1 LETEKTHQ
9 EEISQR
15 IEKKLEEPWVYS
27 NEEISKS
34 LDIDPEEGLG
44 SSEVKE
50 NRNKFGANIF
60 KKEEK
65 KSALEIL
72 VEQFKNLLVIILVI
86 AAVFSIIFGELIDGL
101 AIIVV
106 IIINTGIG
114 FYTELKATRSM
125 EALEELTKITTKVRR
140 EGDVKEI
147 DARDL
152 VVGDILV
159 FKAGDVISADARLL
173 EASKLQV
180 DESALT
186 GESVPVVKSLEKLEG
201 DVPLAERENMIYKG
215 TAITKGSGEGIVIGT
230 GEDTE
235 LGKISSLMREAA
247 EGETPLTKRLS
258 KLARRLFFLTI
269 VIAIIV
275 AIGGIISGKEIF
287 LMIETSI
294 ALAIAAVPEGL
305 PIVATISLARGMWRM
320 ADKNALVNR
329 LTAVEALG
337 STNIICTDKTGTLTE
352 DRMTVT
358 DIQLSNQKVE
368 ISGTGLKMEGNFY
381 VGDSEIPPQEHEA
394 LYKLIKS
401 SVLCN
406 NASLQKGEEMEES
419 KFIGEPMEAALL
431 IMGAKADIWREN
443 LLEDHKE
450 VKEVSFDRE
459 TKMMATYNKEDS
471 ELYIAVKGAPE
482 AVLESSSFYLE
493 DSEKKDLTDQIREKF
508 LESNKQMGR
517 EGLRIL
523 GAAYKIVNSEEEE
536 PYEDL
541 IFLGLIGLLD
551 PPREEVKSAIERCQH
566 AGIQVIMITGDQE
579 TTAENVGK
587 TVGIIQH
594 EGEYIKEGRDIK
606 DVEKLSQKEREE
618 ILKTKIFSRV
628 SPEQKL
634 NLVDIYQKEN
644 NVVAMTGDGVNDAP
658 ALRKANIGVAMGIRG
673 TQVAKEAADMVLRD
687 DDFETIAD
695 AVEEGRIISNN
706 IRKFVIYLMSCNIS
720 EIMIIFVASLL
731 NMPLPITPLQILY
744 LNIVTD
750 VFPALA
756 LAVGEGSSDIM
767 DRPPRDPEE
776 PIISRNQWIAIGYY
790 GSLLTTI
797 VLIAFFTV
805 LSTGDIVY
813 TGTIA
818 FLTLGFSQLFH
829 VFNMR
834 NTGSNFIHNEITENK
849 FVWYAI
855 LISTVLLLVPVYM
868 PFISDIIRSTDPG
881 LNGWLF
887 ILGMSV
893 IPFII
898 GQLWSSFQKKYEL
911 I

>member
-1 LETEKTHQ
+1 METEKTHQ